1 MEEEKKEEEEGG
13 TASISMEDGQ
23 AGRAGVGRYPPPPSP
38 PPASPPP
45 RAFITRFN
53 QTSSW

>member
-23 AGRAGVGRYPPPPSP
+23 AGRAGVGRYPPP
-38 PPASPPP
+38 